1 MIWCFNEHIMV
12 ITYHGFEFFK
22 IQFGDVV
29 VAFNP
34 PSKESELKSS
44 RFGADIVLISLK
56 HKDLDGAETL
66 SGGDKKL
73 FVIDGPGEYEIKN
86 IFIKGFL
93 SESSYGGKNKIN
105 TIYFLKIE
113 GMNMCFL
120 GALGTNE
127 LSQEIKEDM
136 DDIDILFV
144 PIGDKGVL
152 NPNEAY
158 KLAVK
163 LQPKIIIPM
172 HYFDEKDPMLKMFL
186 SEEGIKNIQ
195 PLEKLTIKP
204 KDLADKDGEIIVL
217 AQK

>member
-1 MIWCFNEHIMV
+1 MV

-34 PSKESELKSS
+34 PSKESKLKSS

-56 HKDLDGAETL
+56 HDDLNGAETL

-73 FVIDGPGEYEIKN
+73 FIIDGPGEYEIKN

-93 SESSYGGKNKIN
+93 SESSYGGKGKIN

-113 GMNMCFL
+113 GMNICFL
-120 GALGTNE
+120 GALGSTE

-186 SEEGIKNIQ
+186 SEEGIKNVQ

-204 KDLADKDGEIIVL
+204 KDIVDKDGEIIVL

>member
-1 MIWCFNEHIMV
+1 M
-12 ITYHGFEFFK
+12 
-22 IQFGDVV
+22 
-29 VAFNP
+29 
-34 PSKESELKSS
+34 
-44 RFGADIVLISLK
+44 
-56 HKDLDGAETL
+56 
-66 SGGDKKL
+66 
-73 FVIDGPGEYEIKN
+73 N
-86 IFIKGFL
+86 I
-93 SESSYGGKNKIN
+93 
-105 TIYFLKIE
+105 
-113 GMNMCFL
+113 CFL

-186 SEEGIKNIQ
+186 SEEGIKIFSHLKNL
-195 PLEKLTIKP
+195 P
-204 KDLADKDGEIIVL
+204 
-217 AQK
+217 

>member
-1 MIWCFNEHIMV
+1 MV

-34 PSKESELKSS
+34 PSKESKLKSS
-44 RFGADIVLISLK
+44 RFGADIALISLK
-56 HKDLDGAETL
+56 HDDLNGAETL
-66 SGGDKKL
+66 SGGEKKL
-73 FVIDGPGEYEIKN
+73 FIIDGPGEYEIKN

-93 SESSYGGKNKIN
+93 SESSYGGKGKIN

-113 GMNMCFL
+113 GMNICFL
-120 GALGTNE
+120 GALGSTE

-172 HYFDEKDPMLKMFL
+172 HYSDEKDPMLKTFL

-204 KDLADKDGEIIVL
+204 KDTADKDGEIIVL

>member
-1 MIWCFNEHIMV
+1 MI
-12 ITYHGFEFFK
+12 ITYHGLEFFK

-34 PSKESELKSS
+34 PSKESKLKSS

-56 HKDLDGAETL
+56 HEDLSGAETL
-66 SGGDKKL
+66 SGGDKNL
-73 FVIDGPGEYEIKN
+73 FVINGPGEYEIKN

-113 GMNMCFL
+113 GMNICFL
-120 GALGTNE
+120 GALGTSE
-127 LSQEIKEDM
+127 LSQEIKENM

-152 NPNEAY
+152 NPSEAY

-163 LQPKIIIPM
+163 LQPKVIIPT
-172 HYFDEKDPMLKMFL
+172 HYSNEKDKMLKMFL

-195 PLEKLTIKP
+195 PLEKFTLKS
-204 KDLADKDGEIIVL
+204 KDLVDKDGKIVVL